1 MTVSLELKYKTKI
14 YKQSEKYSSSRH
26 SHSINN
32 INMFVFFNIFLIQ
45 FEVNRIYQW
54 FNESLKSIQCLRWLQ
69 VFVCVCDCERILV
82 YLYVDV
88 KTFFVLPDIAQK
100 NSRINKKII
109 QQGKNKMHEKQIK
122 LILYKKKE
130 CTSQTK

>member
-1 MTVSLELKYKTKI
+1 M
-14 YKQSEKYSSSRH
+14 
-26 SHSINN
+26 
-32 INMFVFFNIFLIQ
+32 
-45 FEVNRIYQW
+45 
-54 FNESLKSIQCLRWLQ
+54 
-69 VFVCVCDCERILV
+69 

-122 LILYKKKE
+122 LILYKKRVYVTNKISKITYKTFGKMPYNFGIIWRNYNYSE
-130 CTSQTK
+130 VR